1 MTLRPSLLWLLFTL
15 ASALAAMYL
24 ACRSTQI
31 AESAIAAAV
40 FSVVLCT
47 TAIRTNAPY
56 WRRPTNAAAIVTPR
70 DAMSTNA
77 LLIMIA
83 FLWCGLAFYAV
94 YLGTHVRWQHGWEY
108 GTACILFAGAYG
120 YYVRRLANPGDPL
133 TQLPAIDRMAKI
145 AGYQAILIGIGLVW
159 LIGAGKLAITHK
171 GDWAAN
177 QLFLGGGFAIMCIS
191 VIIIKTNTALC
202 DRTATS
208 AAS

>member
-24 ACRSTQI
+24 ACRSMQI

-56 WRRPTNAAAIVTPR
+56 WRRPTNLAAIVTPR

-133 TQLPAIDRMAKI
+133 AQLPAIDRMARI

-202 DRTATS
+202 DR
-208 AAS
+208 AAPSTVS